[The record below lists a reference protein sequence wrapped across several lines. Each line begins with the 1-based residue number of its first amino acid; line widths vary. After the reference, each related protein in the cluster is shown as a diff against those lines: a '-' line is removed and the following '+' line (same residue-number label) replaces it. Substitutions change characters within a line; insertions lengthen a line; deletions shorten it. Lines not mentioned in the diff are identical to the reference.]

1 MKIKLVLLLFI
12 LPLFCK
18 AQTENDHLEPIDSF
32 WELFDYQFDYYPKV
46 RKVLYEGLTEK
57 PEVRFLVMPSFTP
70 ENVLD
75 IQKEEGGKYFLVYHI
90 GEKRIWNNEKWDS
103 VKVKE
108 YKVEIDREPVELV
121 KKLFLKAIFQTKYK
135 EKYDRGF
142 DGVDYYF
149 FAWHYGLKS
158 GQIWIPSETEKPKMS
173 KLVEIGNDLIE
184 LAKTGKEK
192 VSFDKAL
199 IEKIKRLMVEL
210 EE

>member
-1 MKIKLVLLLFI
+1 MKLKLALLLFI
-12 LPLFCK
+12 LPLLSN
-18 AQTENDHLEPIDSF
+18 AQTENDHLEPISSL
-32 WELFDYQFDYYPKV
+32 WGVFDYQFDYYSKV

-90 GEKRIWNNEKWDS
+90 GEKTIWNNEKWDS
-103 VKVKE
+103 VRVKE
-108 YKVEIDREPVELV
+108 YKVEIDRESVELV
-121 KKLFLKAIFQTKYK
+121 KSLFLKAIFQTRYK
-135 EKYDRGF
+135 EKYDKGA
-142 DGVDYYF
+142 DGVNYHF
-149 FAWHYGLKS
+149 FVWHYGLKS
-158 GQIWIPSETEKPKMS
+158 GKIWTPSETGKPRMN

-199 IEKIKRLMVEL
+199 IEKIGKLMKEL